1 MTSAEMIRADEAG
14 ATRDGRGFYPHLHP
28 FTRRKPG
35 LTAHSVKI
43 SLITS
48 RISIFVM
55 KKRFRLTNLAI
66 ALLFGASASAAQL
79 PDLGEASAAIVSP
92 QMEQTLG
99 AQSMQSLHAS
109 GAWLDDPEVN
119 AYLENLGR
127 RLLQGDPETAR
138 EPFEFFAVASNEL
151 NAFALPG
158 GHVGVNTALILAT
171 QSESE
176 LASVMAHE
184 ISHVSQHHIARQI
197 AGQAGNQ
204 ALSIAAMLGALIAA
218 GTGNGQ
224 AAMAAMTGV
233 GAAQIQSQI
242 NYTREH
248 EQEADRIGFQLLTNA
263 GFDPRAMA
271 SFFERLQQATR
282 LADSASVP
290 SYLRTHP
297 LTHERIAEAQDRAFA
312 STYKQVPDS
321 QEYNLVRALL
331 RSYEGQPRDAVA
343 RFTTD
348 LQEGR
353 YRDRNALRYG
363 LAAAYLRAQD
373 FTAAQ
378 QELAG
383 LERDRVHHPM
393 IEALAGQVLT
403 QSGQDGVARLRY
415 EAALKRYP
423 GHLQLVYDY
432 PRLLIKTRDFG
443 AALQFAEAHLV
454 QRPQDPDLHQIAAE
468 AAAAQGLNQKSRLHQ
483 GEYYSAIGN
492 TRSALEQFE
501 LALKSADGDQRDQ
514 LIVESRLDALR
525 ARQKEEQQT
534 RGMSAKHAE
543 KFSLPAF
550 TGR

>member
-1 MTSAEMIRADEAG
+1 
-14 ATRDGRGFYPHLHP
+14 
-28 FTRRKPG
+28 
-35 LTAHSVKI
+35 
-43 SLITS
+43 
-48 RISIFVM
+48 M
-55 KKRFRLTNLAI
+55 KKCFRLTSLAI
-66 ALLFGASASAAQL
+66 ALLFGSHASAVQL
-79 PDLGEASAAIVSP
+79 PDLGEASASVVSP
-92 QMEQTLG
+92 QMEQALG
-99 AQSMQSLHAS
+99 AQSMQELRNS
-109 GAWLDDPEVN
+109 GTWLDDPEVN
-119 AYLENLGR
+119 AYLEGLGR
-127 RLLQGDPETAR
+127 RLLQADPDTAR
-138 EPFEFFAVASNEL
+138 EPFEFFAVPSREL

-158 GHVGVNTALILAT
+158 GHVGVNTGLILAT

-176 LASVMAHE
+176 LASVLAHE

-248 EQEADRIGFQLLTNA
+248 EQEADRIGFQLLTQA
-263 GFDPRAMA
+263 GFDPHAMA

-282 LADSASVP
+282 LADSASIP

-297 LTHERIAEAQDRAFA
+297 LTHERVAEAQDRAFS

-321 QEYNLVRALL
+321 QEYRLVRALL
-331 RSYEGQPRDAVA
+331 RSYEGQPREAIA
-343 RFTTD
+343 SLTTD
-348 LQEGR
+348 LQEGH

-373 FTAAQ
+373 FAAAR

-383 LERDRVHHPM
+383 LERDKVQHPM
-393 IEALAGQVLT
+393 IEALNGQVLS
-403 QSGQDGVARLRY
+403 QSGQDTAARQRY

-423 GHLQLVYDY
+423 EHLQLVYDY
-432 PRLLIKTRDFG
+432 PRLLIKTRDFSS
-443 AALQFAEAHLV
+443 ALQFAETHLI
-454 QRPQDPDLHQIAAE
+454 QRPQDPELRQIAAE
-468 AAAAQGLNQKSRLHQ
+468 AAAAQGLTLQSHLHQ
-483 GEYYSAIGN
+483 GEYYVAVGD

-501 LALKSADGDQRDQ
+501 LALKSPDGDKRER
-514 LIVESRLDALR
+514 LIVESRVDALR
-525 ARQKEEQQT
+525 ARQKDEPFARRAST
-534 RGMSAKHAE
+534 KHAE
-543 KFSLPAF
+543 RISLPAF

>member
-1 MTSAEMIRADEAG
+1 MN
-14 ATRDGRGFYPHLHP
+14 PC
-28 FTRRKPG
+28 
-35 LTAHSVKI
+35 
-43 SLITS
+43 
-48 RISIFVM
+48 
-55 KKRFRLTNLAI
+55 FRLKSLAI
-66 ALLFGASASAAQL
+66 ALLLGGIANAAPL
-79 PDLGEASAAIVSP
+79 PELGEASAAVVSP
-92 QMEQTLG
+92 QMEQALG
-99 AQSMQSLHAS
+99 AQSMQSLRAS
-109 GAWLDDPEVN
+109 GEWLDDPEVN

-127 RLLQGDPETAR
+127 RLIQADPDTAR
-138 EPFEFFAVASNEL
+138 ESFEFFAVASREL

-158 GHVGVNTALILAT
+158 GHVGVNTGLILAT

-176 LASVMAHE
+176 LASVLAHE

-233 GAAQIQSQI
+233 SAAQIQSQI

-297 LTHERIAEAQDRAFA
+297 LTHERVAEAQDRAL
-312 STYKQVPDS
+312 SRTYKQVLDS

-331 RSYEGQPRDAVA
+331 RSYDGQPQETVTRLA
-343 RFTTD
+343 TD
-348 LQEGR
+348 LKEGR

-373 FTAAQ
+373 FAAAER
-378 QELAG
+378 ELTE
-383 LERDRVHHPM
+383 LERDKVRHPM
-393 IEALAGQVLT
+393 IEALACQVLT
-403 QSGQDGVARLRY
+403 QSGQHDAARLRY
-415 EAALKRYP
+415 EATLKRYP
-423 GHLQLVYDY
+423 DHLQLVYDY

-443 AALQFAEAHLV
+443 TALALTETHIIR
-454 QRPQDPDLHQIAAE
+454 RPRDPDLHQIAAE
-468 AAAAQGLNQKSRLHQ
+468 AAAALGLPQKSHFHQ
-483 GEYYSAIGN
+483 GEYYAAIGN

-501 LALKSADGDQRDQ
+501 LALKSPGGDKRDQ
-514 LIVESRLDALR
+514 LIVESRLDMLR
-525 ARQKEEQQT
+525 AQQKEAQQGNGT
-534 RGMSAKHAE
+534 FSKHAD